1 MGPVGEDER
10 WKIFGPF
17 HDYLVQ
23 SFPLTYV
30 IITLCD
36 GSSKK
41 GVNTIFSLATRA
53 LR

>member
-10 WKIFGPF
+10 WKVFRPF

-30 IITLCD
+30 IITPFDCN
-36 GSSKK
+36 KE
-41 GVNTIFSLATRA
+41 GVNTIFH
-53 LR
+53 